1 MSTTPKP
8 WALFSRHGHA
18 LLHLAKNPRLRLV
31 DLARDMNMTERSIRL
46 LIGSLG
52 RTEFLQIVKTGRN
65 NSYQLNLERPLM
77 LPFERE
83 IPLHKL
89 INLALNLPEVLGEE
103 TEETTKKKQNS

>member
-65 NSYQLNLERPLM
+65 NSYQLDLERPLM

-83 IPLHKL
+83 IPLQKL
-89 INLALNLPEVLGEE
+89 IKLALNMPEL
-103 TEETTKKKQNS
+103 TEEEGAGKAAK